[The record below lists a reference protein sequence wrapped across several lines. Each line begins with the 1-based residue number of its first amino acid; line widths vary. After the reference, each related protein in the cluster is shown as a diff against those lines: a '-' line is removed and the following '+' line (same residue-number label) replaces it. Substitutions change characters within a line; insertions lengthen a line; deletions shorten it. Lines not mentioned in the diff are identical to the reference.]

1 MIRLLKKFPIDK
13 LVPSLL
19 SGAFS
24 SCAIFVKY
32 GDEIY
37 HFKSY
42 NSLSKDWKVISEDIG
57 VAMFKYKE
65 GKNAQ

>member
-1 MIRLLKKFPIDK
+1 MLKLLKKIPIDK

-37 HFKSY
+37 HFKSS
-42 NSLSKDWKVISEDIG
+42 NSLSKDWKIVSEDIG
-57 VAMFKYKE
+57 IAMLKFRE
-65 GKNAQ
+65 GENAK

>member
-1 MIRLLKKFPIDK
+1 MLKLLKKVSFDK
-13 LVPSLL
+13 LFASLL

-37 HFKSY
+37 HFNSS
-42 NSLSKDWKVISEDIG
+42 NSLSKDWKVVSEDIG
-57 VAMFKYKE
+57 VAMFKFKE
-65 GKNAQ
+65 GKNAK